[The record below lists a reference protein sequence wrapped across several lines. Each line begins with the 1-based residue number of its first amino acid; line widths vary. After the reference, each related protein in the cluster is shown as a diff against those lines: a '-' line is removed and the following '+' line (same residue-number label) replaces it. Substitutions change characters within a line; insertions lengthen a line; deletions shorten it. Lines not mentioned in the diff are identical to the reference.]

1 MDQTPLEDITHMFL
15 QTILYIKIYHWQT
28 ESYARHKASDEIF
41 SKLLANMDKLIESL
55 QGQRKYRIFIPK
67 KLNQLTLKNIK
78 DDEMTNKLV
87 EFKSFLK
94 KIVLEPEFLN
104 IRDEVIT
111 DIDQTLYLF
120 TFQ

>member
-1 MDQTPLEDITHMFL
+1 
-15 QTILYIKIYHWQT
+15 
-28 ESYARHKASDEIF
+28 
-41 SKLLANMDKLIESL
+41 MDKLIESL

-78 DDEMTNKLV
+78 DDEMTNKLL